1 MVTRDNNDKLVF
13 QYTSFQ
19 IMIAD
24 MFDKC
29 KTREEIAFLYEN
41 MQNSIELVA
50 EEVLEE
56 KFINN

>member
-13 QYTSFQ
+13 QYINFQ

-29 KTREEIAFLYEN
+29 KTKEEIAFLYED
-41 MQNSIELVA
+41 MQNSIEIAA
-50 EEVLEE
+50 EGVLEE

>member
-1 MVTRDNNDKLVF
+1 MVTRDNNDKLIF
-13 QYTSFQ
+13 QHIDFQ
-19 IMIAD
+19 VMIAD

-29 KTREEIAFLYEN
+29 KTRAELAALYED
-41 MQNSIELVA
+41 MQNSIELIA

>member
-1 MVTRDNNDKLVF
+1 MVIRDNNDNLVF
-13 QYTSFQ
+13 QYTNFQ

-29 KTREEIAFLYEN
+29 KTREEMAFLYEN

-50 EEVLEE
+50 EEVLDL
-56 KFINN
+56 KKL

>member
-1 MVTRDNNDKLVF
+1 MVTRDNNDNLVF
-13 QYTSFQ
+13 QYTNFQ

-29 KTREEIAFLYEN
+29 KTREEMAFLYEN

>member
-13 QYTSFQ
+13 QYTNFQ

-29 KTREEIAFLYEN
+29 KTREEMAFLYEN

>member
-29 KTREEIAFLYEN
+29 KTREEMAFLYEN